1 MDIVSNIF
9 TQIFGLYFLG
19 LLFAFAFS
27 VMGYHKDFKYVKLWN
42 GFWLK
47 LLKMIGEALVTLSIP
62 VLRQIGDK
70 IVYVASYHLDKNKPK
85 TPPTITTSDTSSNVP
100 PPVTPDPTPQQNT
113 TKQSSANP
121 YDDPPEP
128 EIMD

>member
-9 TQIFGLYFLG
+9 MQIFGLYFLG

-27 VMGYHKDFKYVKLWN
+27 VMSYQKDFKYVKLWN

-47 LLKMIGEALVTLSIP
+47 LLKMIGEALVKLSIP

-70 IVYVASYHLDKNKPK
+70 IVYVASHHLDKNKPK
-85 TPPTITTSDTSSNVP
+85 TPPTITTSDTGGNVP

-113 TKQSSANP
+113 AKQSSANP

-128 EIMD
+128 E